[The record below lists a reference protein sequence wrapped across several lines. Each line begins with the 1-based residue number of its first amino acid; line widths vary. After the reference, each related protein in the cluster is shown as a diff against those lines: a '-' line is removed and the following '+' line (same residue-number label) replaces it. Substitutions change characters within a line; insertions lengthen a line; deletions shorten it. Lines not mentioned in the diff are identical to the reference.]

1 MTTSR
6 SFNQRGA
13 ALLMAMLTVALVATL
28 AAASLWQQW
37 RSVEVESA
45 ERARVQTTWVLTGA
59 LDWGRLILREDARA
73 RGNNSIDHLGE
84 PWAVPLQES
93 RLSTFLAADRDHV
106 VSDDGGDDAANA
118 AFLSG
123 QIIDAQS
130 RMNVLNLVDGA
141 KVSET
146 QFAAFERLFE
156 SLNLPVSELTLMAEN
171 LRLAKV
177 ASMTNSS
184 TGSSTASGGSTASTG
199 STTSGSTDAAA
210 STAPLLPQRTSQL
223 TWLGLSLSTV
233 QALEPYVTVLPT
245 ATPVNLNTAPP
256 EVLAAVL
263 SNLGRNG
270 AQQAEAARARNPFSS
285 VSDATTRLGIESADA
300 SQLAVASNYFEI
312 YGRLRLGD
320 VTVVEHSLVNR
331 SGSTV
336 ITLWR
341 ERTAANPSTT
351 VSR

>member
-1 MTTSR
+1 VKAIR
-6 SFNQRGA
+6 SNQRGA

-73 RGNNSIDHLGE
+73 RGNNAIDHLGE

-93 RLSTFLAADRDHV
+93 RLSTFLAADREHV

-130 RMNVLNLVDGA
+130 RMNVMNLIDGA
-141 KVSET
+141 KLSET
-146 QFAAFERLFE
+146 QMANFERLFS
-156 SLNLPVSELTLMAEN
+156 SLNLPVGELTLMAEN
-171 LRLAKV
+171 LRQAKM
-177 ASMTNSS
+177 ASVTTSS
-184 TGSSTASGGSTASTG
+184 TGAP
-199 STTSGSTDAAA
+199 AAA
-210 STAPLLPQRTSQL
+210 ASAASAGSATADASNSSTAPLLPQRMAQL
-223 TWLGLSLSTV
+223 TWLGLSSGTV
-233 QALEPYVTVLPT
+233 QALQPYVTVLPA
-245 ATPVNLNTAPP
+245 ATPVNLNTAPA
-256 EVLAAVL
+256 EVLAAVVPT
-263 SNLGRNG
+263 LGRDG
-270 AQQAEAARARNPFSS
+270 AQQAVAARARNPFSS
-285 VSDATTRLGIESADA
+285 TADAATRLGVENIDA
-300 SQLAVASNYFEI
+300 NTLAVASSYFEI

-320 VTVVEHSLVNR
+320 ITVVEHSLVNR

-341 ERTAANPSTT
+341 ERTAANPSSP
-351 VSR
+351 VPQ

>member
-1 MTTSR
+1 
-6 SFNQRGA
+6 
-13 ALLMAMLTVALVATL
+13 MAMLTVALVATL

-73 RGNNSIDHLGE
+73 RGNNAIDHLGE

-93 RLSTFLAADRDHV
+93 RLSTFLAADREHV
-106 VSDDGGDDAANA
+106 VSDDGGDDGANA

-130 RMNVLNLVDGA
+130 RMNVMNLIDGA

-146 QFAAFERLFE
+146 QMANFERLFS

-171 LRLAKV
+171 LRQAKV
-177 ASMTNSS
+177 ATVTTTA
-184 TGSSTASGGSTASTG
+184 TGSAAAASSAGAG
-199 STTSGSTDAAA
+199 TTTTTTTTVNNSDNTNA
-210 STAPLLPQRTSQL
+210 STAPLLPQRMAQL
-223 TWLGLSLSTV
+223 TWLGMSAATV
-233 QALEPYVTVLPT
+233 QALESFVTVLPA

-263 SNLGRNG
+263 PTLGRDG
-270 AQQAEAARARNPFSS
+270 AQQAVAARARNPFSS
-285 VSDATTRLGIESADA
+285 TADAATRLGIENIDTNA
-300 SQLAVASNYFEI
+300 LAVASSYFEI

-320 VTVVEHSLVNR
+320 ITVVEHSLANR
-331 SGSTV
+331 NGSTV

-341 ERTAANPSTT
+341 ERTAANPNTMPAPT
-351 VSR
+351 ATP

>member
-1 MTTSR
+1 
-6 SFNQRGA
+6 
-13 ALLMAMLTVALVATL
+13 MAMLTVALVATL

-106 VSDDGGDDAANA
+106 ISDDGGEDAANA

-141 KVSET
+141 KISET

-156 SLNLPVSELTLMAEN
+156 SLNLPVGELTLMAEN

-177 ASMTNSS
+177 ASMANST
-184 TGSSTASGGSTASTG
+184 TGASTASGSSTASTG
-199 STTSGSTDAAA
+199 STASASNSSASDAASA

-223 TWLGLSLSTV
+223 TWLGLSLNTV
-233 QALEPYVTVLPT
+233 RALEPYVTVLPT

-300 SQLAVASNYFEI
+300 SSLAVASSYFEI